1 MGPGASLLEVTAT
14 RFIAVGLIA
23 VSLSCTLAHAQ
34 PPLGDPTGRSG
45 EPPPL
50 LQEQPRRP
58 PPVPI
63 LPPLPPPAE
72 RELLPSLRV
81 FVREIRVVGNTVL
94 PPEEIS
100 AVVAPYVNRE
110 LIAED
115 LEALRVALTLLYV
128 NRGHINSGAIL
139 PDQAITEGDRK
150 SVV

>member
-1 MGPGASLLEVTAT
+1 MTAT
-14 RFIAVGLIA
+14 RFIPVGLIA

-34 PPLGDPTGRSG
+34 PPFPDPTGRSG

-63 LPPLPPPAE
+63 LPPLPPLPE
-72 RELLPSLRV
+72 REPVPSLRV

-94 PPEEIS
+94 PPEEIA

-110 LIAED
+110 LTAED
-115 LEALRVALTLLYV
+115 LEALRGPPRSAP
-128 NRGHINSGAIL
+128 G
-139 PDQAITEGDRK
+139 
-150 SVV
+150 